1 MTVVITGAN
10 RGIGLALTQHYTK
23 KEWRVIAC
31 CRNPEH
37 ASKLKNCNLE
47 VFKQDV
53 SKQEDINALKAYL
66 NSVPVD
72 VLINN
77 AGIMGGTN
85 QSFGNID
92 YDTWE
97 QVLST
102 NLLAPYRMVEAL
114 IDNIANSKKRIVVN
128 ISSVL
133 GSITQCASKEK
144 YIYAS
149 SKTSLN
155 MLTQNLS
162 IDLNNRGIIVL
173 SIHPGWVKTDM
184 GGKDAQLTAGDS
196 AAQIANV
203 IDRATLTQT
212 GLFFNYDGSLIP
224 W

>member
-72 VLINN
+72 LLINN

-144 YIYAS
+144 YIYA
-149 SKTSLN
+149 
-155 MLTQNLS
+155 
-162 IDLNNRGIIVL
+162 
-173 SIHPGWVKTDM
+173 
-184 GGKDAQLTAGDS
+184 
-196 AAQIANV
+196 
-203 IDRATLTQT
+203 
-212 GLFFNYDGSLIP
+212 F
-224 W
+224 